1 MPEKIIGILGGMGPE
16 ATIDLFYKIVK
27 FTPAEKDQD
36 HLRIIIDNNPKI
48 PDRTAAILKKGEDPL
63 PALQETARNLEKAG
77 ADFIIIPCNT
87 AHSFLSSI
95 QKSVKIPVLNM
106 IEEAAKETQQRTSH
120 ISSIQ
125 KSVKIPVLNMI
136 EEAAKETQQRTSHIK
151 KVGLL
156 ATIGIYKTEIYHRY
170 FDKFNIEVISPEEK
184 DKEEAMKVIYAVK
197 AGDLSEEVKKNI
209 IQIAQKLIDKGAEA
223 IIAGCTEIPLIL
235 KEGDISVPIIDPT
248 QVLAKIAIRKAR

>member
-16 ATIDLFYKIVK
+16 ATIDLFYKIIK

-48 PDRTAAILKKGEDPL
+48 PDRTAAILGKGEDSL
-63 PALQETARNLEKAG
+63 LALQETAQNLEKAG

-87 AHSFLSSI
+87 AHYFLLSI
-95 QKSVKIPVLNM
+95 QESVKIPILNM
-106 IEEAAKETQQRTSH
+106 IEETAKETRKK
-120 ISSIQ
+120 ISPIQ
-125 KSVKIPVLNMI
+125 
-136 EEAAKETQQRTSHIK
+136 

-156 ATIGIYKTEIYHRY
+156 ASIGIYKTKIYYQH
-170 FDKFNIEVISPEEK
+170 FKKFNIEVISPEEK
-184 DKEEAMKVIYAVK
+184 DKEKIMKIIYAVK

-209 IQIAQKLIDKGAEA
+209 ISITQKLIDKGAEV

-235 KEGDISVPIIDPT
+235 KEGDVSVPLIDPT
-248 QVLAKIAIRKAR
+248 QVLAKAAVQKAKI

>member
-16 ATIDLFYKIVK
+16 ATIDLFYKIIK

-48 PDRTAAILKKGEDPL
+48 PDRTAAILGKGEDPL
-63 PALQETARNLEKAG
+63 PALQESARSLEKAG

-87 AHSFLSSI
+87 AHYFLSSI

-106 IEEAAKETQQRTSH
+106 IEEAAKETQQR
-120 ISSIQ
+120 IFPIQ
-125 KSVKIPVLNMI
+125 
-136 EEAAKETQQRTSHIK
+136 

-156 ATIGIYKTEIYHRY
+156 ASIGIYKTEIYHQH
-170 FDKFNIEVISPEEK
+170 FKKFNIEVISPEEK
-184 DKEEAMKVIYAVK
+184 DKEEVMKVIYAVK
-197 AGDLSEEVKKNI
+197 AGNLSNEVKGNI
-209 IQIAQKLIDKGAEA
+209 LKIAQKLIDKGAEV

-235 KEGDISVPIIDPT
+235 KEGDVSVPIIDPT
-248 QVLAKIAIRKAR
+248 QVLAKAAVQKAKL

>member
-16 ATIDLFYKIVK
+16 ATIDLFYKIIK

-48 PDRTAAILKKGEDPL
+48 PDRTAAILGKGEDPL
-63 PALQETARNLEKAG
+63 PALQESARSLEKAG

-87 AHSFLSSI
+87 AHYFLSSI

-106 IEEAAKETQQRTSH
+106 IEKAVKETQQR
-120 ISSIQ
+120 IFPIQ
-125 KSVKIPVLNMI
+125 
-136 EEAAKETQQRTSHIK
+136 

-156 ATIGIYKTEIYHRY
+156 ASIGIYKTEIYHQHFR
-170 FDKFNIEVISPEEK
+170 KFNIEVISPEEK
-184 DKEEAMKVIYAVK
+184 DKEEVMKVIYAVK
-197 AGDLSEEVKKNI
+197 AGNLSNEVKGNI
-209 IQIAQKLIDKGAEA
+209 LKIAQKLIDKGAEV

-235 KEGDISVPIIDPT
+235 KEGDVSVPIIDPT
-248 QVLAKIAIRKAR
+248 QVLAKAAVQKAKL